1 MKSTELNLIPF
12 FVAVYEES
20 SMSKAANRLGVSQ
33 PAVSK
38 ALKRLREIYDDPL
51 FHRSPAG
58 VKPTTFAT
66 DIYPALSASFKNFT
80 STLTATRDFDPK
92 VSERIF
98 SIACITLVGYQ
109 LMPELLKKVKS
120 LAPNIDLDVHPL
132 FTEDHESDLRLQ
144 RYDLVLDMR
153 PTEKTSLKVEKL
165 GTESIRAIVRKDHP
179 RLSGAITVEAFL
191 QEEHI
196 AVSRWQSRSSFLS
209 NHHFPE
215 PNKRKIV
222 YRSPGIL
229 EVLPVVSSTDY
240 IALFPNSM
248 LKQMESLYPIQ
259 VLEAPFV
266 EISEDICMLWHA
278 SRTSEAGH
286 KWLRTQI
293 LSVSKNM
300 FND

>member
-58 VKPTTFAT
+58 VKPTTFAS

-98 SIACITLVGYQ
+98 SIACIPLVGYR
-109 LMPELLKKVKS
+109 LMPELLLKIKS

-153 PTEKTSLKVEKL
+153 PVEKTSLKIEKL
-165 GTESIRAIVRKDHP
+165 GTESVRAIVRQGHP
-179 RLSGAITVEAFL
+179 RISDSISIEQFL
-191 QEEHI
+191 AEEHI

-209 NHHFPE
+209 NDHFPE
-215 PNKRKIV
+215 LSKRKIV

-240 IALFPNSM
+240 ISLFPSS
-248 LKQMESLYPIQ
+248 LIKQVGGNYPIQ
-259 VLEAPFV
+259 VLETSFLD
-266 EISEDICMLWHA
+266 ISEDLCMLWHP
-278 SRTSEAGH
+278 SRTAEAGH

-293 LSVSKNM
+293 QSVSKSI